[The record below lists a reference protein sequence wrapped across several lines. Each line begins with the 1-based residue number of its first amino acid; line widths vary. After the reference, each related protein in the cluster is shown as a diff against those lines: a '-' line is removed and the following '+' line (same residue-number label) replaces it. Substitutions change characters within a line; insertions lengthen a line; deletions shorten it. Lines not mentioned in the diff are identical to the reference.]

1 MAEPP
6 LVRVASHSSMVDA
19 EMDDTLQRLMSR
31 FEQTVDSLL
40 DASLG
45 ALLDSTQSLDR
56 ETARN
61 IARQTMLERFREEL
75 GRLGAAGALTPPA
88 SVAGSDVSDG
98 EEPPA
103 ADELDPAD
111 FEDWGEEEDWEEE
124 EWDEEGEYPLD
135 GQDDWGEGGGG
146 AYSHWGAPNSREPET
161 MSQYA
166 SRTAMAAMLAGA
178 DPLEAADA
186 AVEASLRAEA
196 AQADASAAAS
206 GRSTPEPDVA
216 NAQAATARME
226 ALTLRAAAAEQ
237 GAAAARARMNST
249 LTSLGFTPK
258 DVTAP
263 PRRSAAPEAAP
274 KVVRGRNQPRVY
286 ALTSRASQLE
296 EDGDGSKALSSP
308 AQQPAVT
315 QAAITPAVVVNAA
328 AVAAAAAAAA
338 AAARL
343 GSSQVKVPA
352 LASLTAVPPSG
363 PLNVEPRRM
372 KPGGLM
378 PPPEEKPAGSEAG
391 LGNASA
397 AFEHVDRRGW
407 GLDNLDALLQEEK
420 VHVVPPQSPRKPN
433 FGRTD
438 GARSPSPGPVQVR
451 PASPLPGDDSPKAA
465 PAMRRDKSWSR
476 MC

>member
-6 LVRVASHSSMVDA
+6 LARVASQSSMDP

-31 FEQTVDSLL
+31 FELTVDSLL

-45 ALLDSTQSLDR
+45 PLLESTQSLDR

-88 SVAGSDVSDG
+88 SVAGSDSDG
-98 EEPPA
+98 EEPGGEELNP
-103 ADELDPAD
+103 DEY
-111 FEDWGEEEDWEEE
+111 GEEEGEEWEE
-124 EWDEEGEYPLD
+124 EWDEEGGGD
-135 GQDDWGEGGGG
+135 GQDWGQGDFD
-146 AYSHWGAPNSREPET
+146 HWGAQEAET

-196 AQADASAAAS
+196 AQYDASAAAS
-206 GRSTPEPDVA
+206 GRCTPEPDVA
-216 NAQAATARME
+216 NAQAAQARME
-226 ALTLRAAAAEQ
+226 ALALRAAAAEE
-237 GAAAARARMNST
+237 GAASARARMNST

-263 PRRSAAPEAAP
+263 PRRSAEAAP

-296 EDGDGSKALSSP
+296 EDGDGSTPTLPPVTSATTP
-308 AQQPAVT
+308 A
-315 QAAITPAVVVNAA
+315 TPAVVVNAA

-343 GSSQVKVPA
+343 GSSQVRVPA
-352 LASLTAVPPSG
+352 LASLMKPTSA

-378 PPPEEKPAGSEAG
+378 PPPEEKPESSDSG
-391 LGNASA
+391 LGGASSGR
-397 AFEHVDRRGW
+397 EHVDRRD
-407 GLDNLDALLQEEK
+407 LDNLDALMQQEAQ
-420 VHVVPPQSPRKPN
+420 VHPVPPQSPRRPN

-438 GARSPSPGPVQVR
+438 GARSPSPVPMR
-451 PASPLPGDDSPKAA
+451 PDSPKPSDS
-465 PAMRRDKSWSR
+465 PAGTMRREKSWSR

>member
-6 LVRVASHSSMVDA
+6 LVRVASQSSMDP
-19 EMDDTLQRLMSR
+19 EMDDTLQRLMQR
-31 FEQTVDSLL
+31 FELTVDSLL

-45 ALLDSTQSLDR
+45 PLLESTQSLDR

-88 SVAGSDVSDG
+88 SVAGSDSDG
-98 EEPPA
+98 EEPRGKELYP
-103 ADELDPAD
+103 DEYG
-111 FEDWGEEEDWEEE
+111 EDEGDEEGEEWDE
-124 EWDEEGEYPLD
+124 EWDEEGRDYPLD
-135 GQDDWGEGGGG
+135 GQEWGEGAEG
-146 AYSHWGAPNSREPET
+146 AYNHWGAREPET

-196 AQADASAAAS
+196 AQHDATAAAS

-216 NAQAATARME
+216 NAQAAQARME
-226 ALTLRAAAAEQ
+226 ALALRAAAAEE
-237 GAAAARARMNST
+237 GAAAARARMNTT

-263 PRRSAAPEAAP
+263 PRRPAAEPAP

-296 EDGDGSKALSSP
+296 EDGDGSRSLSSP
-308 AQQPAVT
+308 TLPPVTPAT
-315 QAAITPAVVVNAA
+315 TPTTPAVVVNAA

-352 LASLTAVPPSG
+352 LASLTGVTPSG

-378 PPPEEKPAGSEAG
+378 PPPEEKPAGGEGSGA
-391 LGNASA
+391 ASSGR
-397 AFEHVDRRGW
+397 EHVDRRGW
-407 GLDNLDALLQEEK
+407 GLDVMDNLDALLQQEAQ
-420 VHVVPPQSPRKPN
+420 VHPVPPQSPKKPN

-438 GARSPSPGPVQVR
+438 GAHSPSPVPVR
-451 PASPLPGDDSPKAA
+451 AGSPKPGDDSPPAA
-465 PAMRRDKSWSR
+465 PAMRREKSWSR